1 MNNSVQTS
9 QKITAK
15 EMRSKILVIIF
26 LQLYKDIVQWSD
38 MALTCQKSDNFQI
51 LFRKRSVFASLGR
64 VGCSGM
70 SERSKCISTY
80 SW

>member
-64 VGCSGM
+64 KNGCGS
-70 SERSKCISTY
+70 
-80 SW
+80 